1 MLYLAITFV
10 AAGIVLI
17 IYSLF
22 MEHEAGGTLPAR
34 EEDSRGDDNH
44 ITRPEKKKAVAD
56 LPQDLRDFPGDD
68 PDLKIETVREDGS
81 LLGELDVLAEEHAAE
96 REMTREMGAEPA
108 AEPAT
113 GKDELPPEVKAR
125 REEGAH
131 AGTMAVLYEDASNLV
146 DYDNETNVIDPTFR
160 EYQKL
165 KRVGR
170 GKIEIARDGL
180 NFYVDRKFFRFD
192 FHRLK
197 DIKAGGNFAA
207 LSLKGN
213 DVVRLFLFEGNT
225 RVPLELKQGFRD
237 YIKELSQNVL

>member
-22 MEHEAGGTLPAR
+22 VEHEAGGTSPAR
-34 EEDSRGDDNH
+34 EEDFRRDDHH
-44 ITRPEKKKAVAD
+44 ITRPEKKKDGTD
-56 LPQDLRDFPGDD
+56 LPEERRVFHGDD

-81 LLGELDVLAEEHAAE
+81 LLKELDVLADEHAAE
-96 REMTREMGAEPA
+96 REIPLDMDPETVPGQ
-108 AEPAT
+108 
-113 GKDELPPEVKAR
+113 DEKLPEVEAP
-125 REEGAH
+125 REEGAL
-131 AGTMAVLYEDASNLV
+131 ADTMAVLYEDASNLV